1 MNELAG
7 IVHYLAIAL
16 TVALNSTGTGIAQGI
31 ASGAAIKAMD
41 IQPSAKDDITKTAV
55 LSAAFMEGASIVGVV
70 MAIML
75 FMENTLTSNPFFSD
89 LAKIGIIA
97 AICLPGL
104 AVSIA
109 SCLPVKQTVNA
120 LARQPF
126 FSHKITQLMI
136 LTLSIIQTPLI
147 LGFII
152 AMFIKNQAPV
162 AATLSD
168 SLRLIGS
175 GLCIGIGSI
184 GPAVGLAVFAATALQ
199 GLGVNR
205 AASNKILPFTFISQA
220 IIETPVIFSLVIAL
234 ALLLSGTPPDI
245 VKGVALLGAGL
256 CMGLGTI
263 APGISSGRTA
273 AAACKQIALNP
284 ANYDA
289 LSKTSIFA
297 QGVIDTSAVY
307 ALLIAV
313 VMIFMM

>member
-16 TVALNSTGTGIAQGI
+16 TVSLNSAGTGIAQGI

-41 IQPSAKDDITKTAV
+41 IQPSAKENITKTAV

-70 MAIML
+70 IAIML
-75 FMENTLTSNPFFSD
+75 FMDTNVTQNPIFTD

-104 AVSIA
+104 AVSLSSAI
-109 SCLPVKQTVNA
+109 PVKQTVFA

-126 FSHKITQLMI
+126 FSQKITQLMI

-147 LGFII
+147 LGFIV

-162 AATLSD
+162 AMTLSD
-168 SLRLIGS
+168 SFRLMGS

-184 GPAVGLAVFAATALQ
+184 GPAIGLALFAATALQ

-205 AASNKILPFTFISQA
+205 AASNKILTFTFISQA

-234 ALLLSGTPPDI
+234 ALLLTGTPVDL

-263 APGISSGRTA
+263 TPGISSGRTA

-284 ANYDA
+284 ANYDL

-313 VMIFMM
+313 VLIFMM